1 MNDPELNSE
10 ITNKQAEDLKDSI
23 DFISS
28 EVPDDVFYEI
38 TSTELLSAYNIG
50 NTSALKS
57 MLADQN
63 KSTELRSKYFSSL
76 KFFNPIYVVTVGF
89 LCDGDAAFEIEY
101 TDFNKINRVLDVSS
115 KNKDGRHV
123 VSIKEFVLSIGIRVK
138 KVGVFDKKKRAIS
151 GLKIYALTME
161 QSSEIVKDY
170 LSVKDDRAN
179 FESKITQH
187 KDALQSIVD
196 DITSKRQSFDSYIQ
210 SKEQEIEDL
219 EEQKGQLTSEAEE
232 QNQVLSDAKS
242 QIADKNI
249 EIKSLDDRIIALNQE
264 EVKKKSTISTLQ
276 KEHVDLNNKYLAL
289 QKNVNLLPDTLDG
302 FSQRSFKNKRSYLLL
317 SSIPLLVL
325 GFIVYMA
332 WGATKDLATKS
343 PAENYEQAFSILIQ
357 RMPFSLLFL
366 FLVGMCISF
375 LYKMVNQLTEV
386 HQQELNLAKI
396 SMLAR
401 DMSDSET
408 IDLDE
413 EERQE
418 KRIEVKMKLIQQYLA
433 SEFMRYET
441 LKDKNSEK
449 HSLFGS
455 LNVTE
460 LLSGLGIRSKEK
472 TESES
477 KDNNS

>member
-1 MNDPELNSE
+1 MTDHKISADLNDEQLQ
-10 ITNKQAEDLKDSI
+10 IIKDAE

-28 EVPDDVFYEI
+28 EKSDDLFYDI
-38 TSTELLSAYNIG
+38 NDVELLSAHNIG
-50 NTSALKS
+50 NDSTLKNMLNNQDKSMRLKS
-57 MLADQN
+57 KN
-63 KSTELRSKYFSSL
+63 FSILRFIRPVY
-76 KFFNPIYVVTVGF
+76 ITTVGF
-89 LCDGDAAFEIEY
+89 FCDDDASFEVEY
-101 TDFNKINRVLDVSS
+101 KDFNDIIKIMDVSS
-115 KNKDGRHV
+115 KDEHGGHV
-123 VSIKEFVLSIGIRVK
+123 FSIECFVLSIGIRVK
-138 KVGVFDKKKRAIS
+138 KTSIFEKREREIR
-151 GLKIYALTME
+151 GLKIHALTIE
-161 QSSEIVKDY
+161 QSSEVVKNY
-170 LSVKDDRAN
+170 LDVKDDRAI
-179 FESKITQH
+179 FEFVYEQLKRR
-187 KDALQSIVD
+187 LQSILD
-196 DITSKRQSFDSYIQ
+196 NIESKKQEFDLYIK
-210 SKEQEIEDL
+210 SKDREIEGLDEKKEQLI
-219 EEQKGQLTSEAEE
+219 SEVES
-232 QNQVLSDAKS
+232 QNQLLIDTKS
-242 QIADKNI
+242 QISDKNI
-249 EIKSLDDRIIALNQE
+249 EIKSLDDRIIALSQE
-264 EVKKKSTISTLQ
+264 GIKNKNAVDVLQ
-276 KEHVDLNNKYLAL
+276 KRYNDLNNRYLDL

-302 FSQRSFKNKRSYLLL
+302 FSQRSFKNKRSYFLL
-317 SSIPLLVL
+317 STVPLFVL

-332 WGATKDLATKS
+332 WESTKELALNS
-343 PAENYEQAFSILIQ
+343 PAMGYEQAFSILIQ
-357 RMPFSLLFL
+357 RIPFSLLFL
-366 FLVGMCISF
+366 FLTGMCVSF

-472 TESES
+472 NEPEDKE
-477 KDNNS
+477 KDS